1 MGVFKL
7 YFQIARWLSHQ
18 STEILLSESLEQIAA
33 QYTQY
38 SYIGNRKT
46 FRSRVYS
53 EVRVSLR
60 DNLSHRARLF
70 LPHPHR

>member
-38 SYIGNRKT
+38 SYSVHLLHHKRNGTHVVVQMRK
-46 FRSRVYS
+46 F
-53 EVRVSLR
+53 
-60 DNLSHRARLF
+60 DQD
-70 LPHPHR
+70 